1 MIRGLCLSAI
11 ALVAL
16 ATPAFA
22 DDGCVTPYASTVPDG
37 AKATTEQ
44 LKTALDEVKAFL
56 KASDDYQNCLLLY
69 LQQQTAE
76 AKASKDKKD
85 IDPTIKASAL
95 AKGDANQREKERVG
109 NEYNTAARAY
119 KAAHPQ

>member
-1 MIRGLCLSAI
+1 MIRGFCLSAI

-16 ATPAFA
+16 VTPAFA
-22 DDGCVTPYASTVPDG
+22 DDACVTPYAPTVPDG

-44 LKTALDEVKAFL
+44 LKTALDEVKAFI
-56 KASDDYQNCLLLY
+56 KSSDDYQACLLLY
-69 LQQQTAE
+69 MNQQTAA
-76 AKASKDKKD
+76 AKSDKKD
-85 IDPTIKASAL
+85 IDPTIKASIL

-109 NEYNTAARAY
+109 NEYNAAARAY